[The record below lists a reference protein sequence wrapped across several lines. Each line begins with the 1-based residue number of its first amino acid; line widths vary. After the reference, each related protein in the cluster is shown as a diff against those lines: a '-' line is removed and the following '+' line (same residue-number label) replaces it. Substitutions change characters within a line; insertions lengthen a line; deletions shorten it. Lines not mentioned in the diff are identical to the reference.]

1 MVFTH
6 SIEDCSELPLTS
18 SNPMPIISPATCL
31 GAGGLLK
38 SVNQVGLKPIVIRGT
53 FSHNNSPIELD
64 LCTGILIIFQEGAE
78 RMNIYLVDYWSS
90 VIEEKFK
97 NGSSITSVVKSET
110 SGKVTITAASGNF
123 TYLFIGYNYRI

>member
-1 MVFTH
+1 MIFRT
-6 SIEDCSELPLTS
+6 IF
-18 SNPMPIISPATCL
+18 
-31 GAGGLLK
+31 AGGLLK